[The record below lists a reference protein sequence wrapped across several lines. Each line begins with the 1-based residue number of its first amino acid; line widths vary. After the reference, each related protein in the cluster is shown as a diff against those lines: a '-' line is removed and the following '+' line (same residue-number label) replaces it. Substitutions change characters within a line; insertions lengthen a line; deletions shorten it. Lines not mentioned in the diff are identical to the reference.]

1 MAIFA
6 STTTSGYS
14 DPLKALTIKALEKR
28 QADQLAQS
36 VQQEPPIQTI
46 PGGIGHVLGVVGDK
60 MQQGRTEQALADQ
73 KTQLAQA
80 ISGYNP
86 AGDAPPPASVA
97 TIAPDMYKDM
107 MQTWA
112 ENRRAQQ
119 ADARAREMQAESL
132 KHTSTEA
139 GLTRQQQKDL
149 QAGSQAH
156 SSSEAGLTREQQRQ
170 LAEKTDTRII
180 TEGDKTREQQA
191 ALQKERLAAEAAN
204 EKTKLEAAAA
214 VRAADPKRNEAIRS
228 AETDY
233 RKGLSHIDNLEEAAK
248 ILEHPKGIYT
258 GAMQSTAP
266 AVSGVPGLNM
276 FVDKEK
282 AQNTSRFNT
291 IVGEDAIRD
300 MATTLKG
307 SSTNYEMNEFKKM
320 KNDPNISDEQRANQL
335 RKVVKAARADLE
347 AQAKETQSIGGDVSR
362 VDKAMRGGADAP
374 AAPAAVKSVASEAE
388 ALKLEPGT
396 KFKLPDGRTGTAR

>member
-347 AQAKETQSIGGDVSR
+347 AQAKETQAIGGDVSR